1 LSGEIPKKVFRMKKV
16 VSLLCA
22 IFCMVILSAC
32 GQENTDSANIY
43 SVYYVSKSETKV
55 EIHEYEM
62 QSDALL
68 EQLQELV
75 DALSN
80 EPKKLEYK
88 APLAMGFEVLDMS
101 VQGGKLLLDVD
112 AAYKKL
118 PATTEVLVRAAI
130 VRTLTQIPGIEYV
143 GITVE
148 GEWLY
153 DNIGETVGWM
163 NAELFINNDG
173 KEINTYELIKAKLY
187 FANETGDGLIATYRE
202 KHYSTNISVERFIV
216 EELIAGPD
224 GQVEEQFATIN
235 PATKI
240 INVMTKDGIC
250 YVNLDETFLTVVD
263 NVSTEIAVYSIVNSL
278 VELSNV
284 NKVQVLINGEVPSV
298 FSSSVF
304 ERNLDYVVTPEY

>member
-1 LSGEIPKKVFRMKKV
+1 MKKII
-16 VSLLCA
+16 SIFLTILC
-22 IFCMVILSAC
+22 IFILSSC
-32 GQENTDSANIY
+32 GQERTDGVHVY

-62 QSDALL
+62 QSDSSE
-68 EQLQELV
+68 EQLDELIA
-75 DALSN
+75 ALSAVP
-80 EPKKLEYK
+80 EKLEYN
-88 APLAMGFEVLDMS
+88 APLSMGFDLLEIS
-101 VQGGKLLLDVD
+101 EKGGKLLLDMS
-112 AAYKKL
+112 AAYKEL

-130 VRTLTQIPGIEYV
+130 VRTLTQLPNIDYV

-148 GEWLY
+148 GEWLH
-153 DNIGETVGWM
+153 DNIGKTVGWM
-163 NAELFINNDG
+163 NSELFINNDG
-173 KEINTYELIKAKLY
+173 KEINTYELIKTKLY

-224 GQVEEQFATIN
+224 GQAEGLYATIN

-250 YVNLDETFLTVVD
+250 YVNLDSSFLTVAE

-284 NKVQVLINGEVPSV
+284 NKVQVLVNGEIPPVFTNSV
-298 FSSSVF
+298 Y
-304 ERNLDYVVTPEY
+304 ERNLDYVVEPEY

>member
-1 LSGEIPKKVFRMKKV
+1 MMRKAVTIILVILSM
-16 VSLLCA
+16 
-22 IFCMVILSAC
+22 MILSAC
-32 GQENTDSANIY
+32 GQEKADSANVY

-55 EIHEYEM
+55 ELHEYEM
-62 QSDALL
+62 QSDSAK
-68 EQLQELV
+68 EQLDELI
-75 DALSN
+75 DALSAVP
-80 EPKKLEYK
+80 EKLEYK
-88 APLAMGFEVLDMS
+88 APLSMGFELLEISQQDGKVLLDMS
-101 VQGGKLLLDVD
+101 
-112 AAYKKL
+112 AAYKEL

-130 VRTLTQIPGIEYV
+130 VRTLTQLPNIDYV

-153 DNIGETVGWM
+153 DNIGKKVGWM

-173 KEINTYELIKAKLY
+173 KEINTYELIKTKLY

-202 KHYSTNISVERFIV
+202 KHYSTNISVERFVV
-216 EELIAGPD
+216 EELIAGPE
-224 GQVEEQFATIN
+224 GQAEGVYATIN

-250 YVNLDETFLTVVD
+250 YVNLDSAFLTVAE

-284 NKVQVLINGEVPSV
+284 NKVQVLINGEIPSV
-298 FSSSVF
+298 FSSSMY
-304 ERNLDYVVTPEY
+304 ERNLDYVVEPEYLR